1 MPDQRIREGGESSA
15 SEVQAD
21 EGFEAVRGDPHGQE
35 QQRAE
40 WQETPLDF
48 KLERGTEERR
58 SYKQHGGSFHVIMVQ
73 EAETHYHE
81 IITGTEQ
88 QFHIYQGAGQLI
100 IYNKTLLNPK
110 V

>member
-1 MPDQRIREGGESSA
+1 MPDQRFREGGESSA

-58 SYKQHGGSFHVIMVQ
+58 SYKQHGGIFPRDH
-73 EAETHYHE
+73 
-81 IITGTEQ
+81 GPR
-88 QFHIYQGAGQLI
+88 GADAL
-100 IYNKTLLNPK
+100 P
-110 V
+110 